1 MSRYEPLPGNTQD
14 QDQLLVLTDDKGRIT
29 YASSAFCRLCGFDE
43 DTLKAEGFSQLR
55 HPNMPKGPLND
66 LWETLGRNDSW
77 MGMIRNRNARG
88 NDLWLDA
95 FVTPISD
102 EHGQVVEYQAIYQVP
117 DGATVQRT
125 QQVYQAR
132 ARGKQPLALKLPGL
146 APATQ
151 QWLLATLLFSPLLIA
166 GLMAQP
172 ALFAVLFTLS
182 SALCGLALFLLN
194 RPLQALS
201 RYCQGIV
208 DHPIKQL
215 VYTGQAGTVGKIQL
229 AMRLVETRLNVM
241 IARVRDSGSQIEGY
255 VGQANTLLQAS
266 TQASEQ
272 QLSGLS
278 TVAASVEEF
287 SATIREVSEST
298 HQAANLSARN
308 RESGNDSARSAAAAL
323 DSIRTLAREL
333 DEAGEIVQEL
343 DQNSQAIGRILDV
356 INAIAEQT
364 NLLALNAAIEAARA
378 GENGRGFAVVADE
391 VRSLAKRTQQSTDEV
406 REMITALQEGSAR
419 VVESMEKGKRQSAAS
434 VEQVSASAEALQAIV
449 AGINESDGLN
459 QQIAA
464 ATEQQSQTVSQLSQ
478 EIHTIHQL
486 ASQTCHQ
493 LADTVNAGESVGHH
507 VFRQK
512 FLIKHLMPASASNAR
527 QVQLKEK
534 VS

>member
-1 MSRYEPLPGNTQD
+1 MPRYEPLPGNTQD

-43 DTLKAEGFSQLR
+43 DSLKAEGFSQLR

-66 LWETLGRNDSW
+66 LWETLGRNDSR

-125 QQVYQAR
+125 QQ
-132 ARGKQPLALKLPGL
+132 
-146 APATQ
+146 
-151 QWLLATLLFSPLLIA
+151 
-166 GLMAQP
+166 
-172 ALFAVLFTLS
+172 
-182 SALCGLALFLLN
+182 
-194 RPLQALS
+194 
-201 RYCQGIV
+201 
-208 DHPIKQL
+208 
-215 VYTGQAGTVGKIQL
+215 
-229 AMRLVETRLNVM
+229 
-241 IARVRDSGSQIEGY
+241 
-255 VGQANTLLQAS
+255 
-266 TQASEQ
+266 
-272 QLSGLS
+272 
-278 TVAASVEEF
+278 
-287 SATIREVSEST
+287 
-298 HQAANLSARN
+298 AANLSARN
-308 RESGNDSARSAAAAL
+308 RESGNDSVRSAAAAL

-378 GENGRGFAVVADE
+378 GENRRGFAVVADE

-434 VEQVSASAEALQAIV
+434 VEQVSASAEALKAIV

-459 QQIAA
+459 RQIAA

-512 FLIKHLMPASASNAR
+512 FLIKHLMPASASHAR